1 MPVVGKVRKHC
12 RFVGN
17 ETENPAAANVKGP
30 LETVM
35 CQCELLVD
43 TMTGE

>member
-1 MPVVGKVRKHC
+1 MPVIDKAREHC

-35 CQCELLVD
+35 RQCELLVD
-43 TMTGE
+43 TTVGE